1 MSIRDRRIQYETAG
15 LDIDDL
21 HPDPITQFNRW
32 YTQAEEAQV
41 AEPNAMTVSTVGLD
55 GMPDSRIV
63 LAREVEQSGF
73 VFYTNYSSAKSKQ
86 LNENSSASAVISS

>member
-32 YTQAEEAQV
+32 YTQAEEA
-41 AEPNAMTVSTVGLD
+41 TGC
-55 GMPDSRIV
+55 
-63 LAREVEQSGF
+63 
-73 VFYTNYSSAKSKQ
+73 
-86 LNENSSASAVISS
+86 